1 MKVGTDW
8 MIHTSRWAD
17 IMDNPEWPADIKNFK
32 KQHIKTPVTDADN
45 EEDASEDGM
54 TDIEEVDDDDV
65 EFSISDVELEEDEV
79 DHLVKMME

>member
-1 MKVGTDW
+1 
-8 MIHTSRWAD
+8 
-17 IMDNPEWPADIKNFK
+17 
-32 KQHIKTPVTDADN
+32 
-45 EEDASEDGM
+45 M